1 MRLQQNIMNSTL
13 PTDHLIYA
21 APDLAAAV
29 EAIERLLGVRPAPG
43 GQHPGWGTA
52 NALLALGPDVYLEV
66 LGPDPNQPPPPRPR
80 PFGLDRLTQGRL
92 VGWAVK
98 AADLEARV
106 RASTQQGYAPGR
118 ILPGTRRRP
127 DGTLLQWRLVLPDD
141 FQLPFDGLIPF
152 LIDWQGAAHPAA
164 AAPPGCTLIDLR
176 AEHPAPAQ
184 PRVLLDALGVEL
196 ALTRG
201 TASRLIALIESL
213 AGRVE
218 LA

>member
-1 MRLQQNIMNSTL
+1 MNSTL

-29 EAIERLLGVRPAPG
+29 EAMERLLGVRPASG
-43 GQHPGWGTA
+43 GQHPDWGTA

-66 LGPDPNQPPPPRPR
+66 LGPDPDQPAPPRPR
-80 PFGLDRLTQGRL
+80 PFGIDRLTQGRL

-98 AADLEARV
+98 TADLEARIQ
-106 RASTQQGYAPGR
+106 ASIQQGYAPGR
-118 ILPGTRRRP
+118 ILPGSRRRP

-141 FQLPFDGLIPF
+141 LALPFDGVIPF
-152 LIDWQGAAHPAA
+152 LIDWQGTAHPAA
-164 AAPPGCTLIDLR
+164 AAPPGCSLIDLR
-176 AEHPAPAQ
+176 AEHPSPEQ
-184 PRVLLDALGVEL
+184 PRVLLDALGVDL
-196 ALTRG
+196 ALTHG
-201 TASRLIALIESL
+201 SASRLTAMIESP